1 MYVYGGGIGF
11 YCTKH
16 FVLHF
21 VCMKSAIQIK
31 SDGLIDLIV
40 DNYKL

>member
-1 MYVYGGGIGF
+1 MSFIGF
-11 YCTKH
+11 YCMKH

-21 VCMKSAIQIK
+21 VCMKSAIQK

-40 DNYKL
+40 DN